1 MSQMMPAAP
10 LPAFLLRNV
19 RMLPNRDDILPLLP
33 KNAVIA
39 EVGVMTGDF
48 SQKILDICK
57 PRQFYA
63 LDIFNVHEL
72 PEVWGRP
79 SSEMFDNKTQQ
90 AFYESRFADEIA
102 RGRVKVLAGDSGV
115 MLGQLP
121 DHGVDVIYLDADH
134 NYQAVVRDL
143 ELCERKLKPHTG
155 LLILNDYIMAD
166 GGGPY
171 GVIQAAH
178 EFMLRHGWEMVVFAL
193 QEYMYCDVVLRKHPA
208 TRPRRILQRL
218 VHKMGYTKLGRF

>member
-1 MSQMMPAAP
+1 MSQMMPAAQ
-10 LPAFLLRNV
+10 LPPFLLRNA
-19 RMLPNRDDILPLLP
+19 RLLPNRDDILPLLP
-33 KNAVIA
+33 RHAVIA

-48 SQKILDICK
+48 SKKILDICK
-57 PRQFYA
+57 PRLFYA

-79 SSEMFDNKTQQ
+79 SAEMFAHKTQQ
-90 AFYESRFADEIA
+90 AFYESRFAEDIA
-102 RGRVKVLAGDSGV
+102 RGQVRVLAGDSGV
-115 MLGQLP
+115 MLEHLP
-121 DHGVDVIYLDADH
+121 DKGVDVIYLDADH

-143 ELCERKLKPHTG
+143 EICERKLKPHTG

-178 EFMLRHGWEMVVFAL
+178 EFMLRHGWEMVIFAL
-193 QEYMYCDVVLRKHPA
+193 QDYMYCDVVLRKHPA

-218 VHKMGYTKLGRF
+218 VQKMGYTKLGRF

>member
-1 MSQMMPAAP
+1 MPQMMPAVR
-10 LPAFLLRNV
+10 LPPFLLRNA
-19 RMLPNRDDILPLLP
+19 RILPDRDDILPLLP

-48 SQKILDICK
+48 SRKILTVCK
-57 PRQFYA
+57 PRVFYA
-63 LDIFNVHEL
+63 LDMFTVHEL

-79 SSEMFDNKTQQ
+79 STEMFAGKTHQD
-90 AFYESRFADEIA
+90 FYESRFASEIA
-102 RGRVKVLAGDSGV
+102 EGRVRVLAGDSGV
-115 MLGQLP
+115 MLEQLP
-121 DHGVDVIYLDADH
+121 ERGVDVIYLDADH

-155 LLILNDYIMAD
+155 LLVLNDYIMAD

-178 EFMLRHGWEMVVFAL
+178 EFMLRYGWEMVIFTL
-193 QEYMYCDVVLRKHPA
+193 QEYMYCDIVLRKHPA

-218 VHKMGYTKLGRF
+218 VQRLGYNGLGRF